1 MLCPSDTPTPGPTP
15 WGCHRC
21 HHQPGRP
28 TPRAAN
34 PVGAMGRASSATK
47 ASFNCLPGPP
57 AWAPRPHLAQ
67 VKLNGT
73 QGCASHEP
81 TGHNR
86 TTASCITQGKMPRRC
101 TRCSRHSF
109 AAASAS
115 AAGVHSGHT
124 HLPMCPQAPV
134 GGAGGPASALPV
146 PSVQAPQGSQGQE
159 RGWRQCPESPPSRK
173 ARLGSARPRSLAPS
187 PPLPFPAH
195 FQCRGRHRSAANQSE
210 TALSRLVIGAEL
222 RPRPAYCP
230 LRVGGGAL
238 KGPGQENAGWVGFPA
253 AIRWLLLRLGTSDG
267 ATRRDP
273 DPAVCGSSV
282 TGGQTI
288 PHGALLLQERVR

>member
-1 MLCPSDTPTPGPTP
+1 MHYTRKDAQEMHTLQQAQLCSSFSLCCGGALGAHTPLYVPPGPD
-15 WGCHRC
+15 G
-21 HHQPGRP
+21 
-28 TPRAAN
+28 
-34 PVGAMGRASSATK
+34 
-47 ASFNCLPGPP
+47 
-57 AWAPRPHLAQ
+57 
-67 VKLNGT
+67 
-73 QGCASHEP
+73 
-81 TGHNR
+81 
-86 TTASCITQGKMPRRC
+86 
-101 TRCSRHSF
+101 
-109 AAASAS
+109 
-115 AAGVHSGHT
+115 
-124 HLPMCPQAPV
+124 
-134 GGAGGPASALPV
+134 GGAGGAASALPV

-173 ARLGSARPRSLAPS
+173 ARLGSARLGSARLGSARPGSARPRSLAPS

-222 RPRPAYCP
+222 RPRPAYYP

-253 AIRWLLLRLGTSDG
+253 VTRWLLLRFGTSDG

-282 TGGQTI
+282 TGFTDNTTWGPTPTGTGPVKPPLTREFAYRCPGGGSKQQACGMGDL
-288 PHGALLLQERVR
+288 PGSGMGAQRGHSGAGTRDGTRHDLHKQS

>member
-1 MLCPSDTPTPGPTP
+1 MHYTRKDAQEMHTLQQAQLCSSFSLCCGGALGAHTPPYVPPGPGGGGGGASFGPACPLRPGTPGISGT
-15 WGCHRC
+15 GERMETV
-21 HHQPGRP
+21 PGI
-28 TPRAAN
+28 AA
-34 PVGAMGRASSATK
+34 
-47 ASFNCLPGPP
+47 
-57 AWAPRPHLAQ
+57 
-67 VKLNGT
+67 VK
-73 QGCASHEP
+73 E
-81 TGHNR
+81 
-86 TTASCITQGKMPRRC
+86 
-101 TRCSRHSF
+101 
-109 AAASAS
+109 
-115 AAGVHSGHT
+115 
-124 HLPMCPQAPV
+124 
-134 GGAGGPASALPV
+134 
-146 PSVQAPQGSQGQE
+146 GS
-159 RGWRQCPESPPSRK
+159 